1 LPPVLVAFRGHVH
14 GIDPS
19 WHMLGLGYQEKTYIE
34 RVRRAAVIHYNGQCK
49 PWLDIAFKNLR
60 PFWTKYVNYS
70 NTLLQIVIFWSP
82 SMTRSELQQIVKHIM
97 GYSLLGASL
106 HTPMEATQSDPCQSG
121 FQIPNILDY
130 AKETHVMFCMKSKN
144 V

>member
-1 LPPVLVAFRGHVH
+1 
-14 GIDPS
+14 
-19 WHMLGLGYQEKTYIE
+19 
-34 RVRRAAVIHYNGQCK
+34 
-49 PWLDIAFKNLR
+49 
-60 PFWTKYVNYS
+60 
-70 NTLLQIVIFWSP
+70 
-82 SMTRSELQQIVKHIM
+82 MTRSELQQIVKHIM

-106 HTPMEATQSDPCQSG
+106 HTPMEATRSDPCQSG